1 MLYPFRIS
9 YAVNCLQQGG
19 VIAYPTEAVWG
30 LGCDPMNE
38 QAVASLLALK
48 GRSEAKGLILI
59 ASSMEQLSPF
69 LRGLDAGQ
77 RQVLKDSWPAATT
90 WLVPDNGFA
99 PAWIKGDFDSV
110 ALRVTAHPVA
120 QSLCE
125 AFGGPIVSSS
135 ANLQGKIPAKTRQ
148 RVQQYFP
155 SSLATIVPGQAGKN
169 AKPTQIKDLL
179 SGATIR

>member
-1 MLYPFRIS
+1 MPVPFRIS
-9 YAVNCLQQGG
+9 YAANCLQQGG

-38 QAVASLLALK
+38 QAVSRLLALK

-59 ASSMEQLSPF
+59 AASIEQLSPF
-69 LRGLDAGQ
+69 LSGLDNKQ
-77 RQVLKDSWPAATT
+77 RQILTDSWPAAIT

-99 PAWIKGDFDSV
+99 PPWIRGGFNSV

-120 QSLCE
+120 KSLCE

-135 ANLQGKIPAKTRQ
+135 ANLQGKAPAKNRQ

-155 SSLATIVPGQAGKN
+155 SALATIVPGQAGNKSE
-169 AKPTQIKDLL
+169 PTQIKDLL
-179 SGATIR
+179 SGATLR